1 MQMNLC
7 YVNGFFVH
15 CEQGDQIG
23 RILASEAIADF
34 GENYSKI
41 FKVNKPFIMI
51 LLKKVVH

>member
-1 MQMNLC
+1 
-7 YVNGFFVH
+7 VH

-41 FKVNKPFIMI
+41 VKVNKPFIMI